1 MYRKQTIVEIRI
13 GQSLAR
19 QDRAAIWAPA
29 ARNKKRFSCTSHH
42 PFTEPGPFFPFA
54 ALAYACKLRLGR
66 AGGYPTLLPAGD
78 VCLGVQRQHEVLRLQ
93 TAVTLAIRPL
103 ALWWTLCFGGC
114 RVVDSRIGGW
124 QSESC
129 LDSGRTRPRPMLRAY
144 DKGQGTGP
152 RANNSVLYRTGTAL
166 FSSLLID
173 RTGPFGSA
181 LRSRFSRRSLLLLN
195 AFFSYSPLIM
205 WG

>member
-1 MYRKQTIVEIRI
+1 MGARRPQQETVLLHRDMGVRVQASSGEGGRLHR
-13 GQSLAR
+13 SLAGR
-19 QDRAAIWAPA
+19 RPA
-29 ARNKKRFSCTSHH
+29 SGS
-42 PFTEPGPFFPFA
+42 
-54 ALAYACKLRLGR
+54 
-66 AGGYPTLLPAGD
+66 GD

-114 RVVDSRIGGW
+114 PVVDSRIGGW

-173 RTGPFGSA
+173 RTGPFVSA
-181 LRSRFSRRSLLLLN
+181 LRSRFYSHGESLSRC
-195 AFFSYSPLIM
+195 
-205 WG
+205 